1 MPTIEEINKKK
12 AELERLL
19 KEKEKDLIED
29 NYKQKIAILKGALR
43 TKDVEIELKE
53 AENNVLK
60 QERDIMTTQYKKR
73 VKLDLYLLIG
83 VGALALGL
91 LIALILVIIFK

>member
-1 MPTIEEINKKK
+1 MPTLEEINAKK

-19 KEKEKDLIED
+19 KEKEKDLKED
-29 NYKQKIAILKGALR
+29 SYKQEIAILKSALR

>member
-1 MPTIEEINKKK
+1 MPTLEEINKKK

-19 KEKEKDLIED
+19 KEKEKDLKED
-29 NYKQKIAILKGALR
+29 SYKQEIAILKGALR

-60 QERDIMTTQYKKR
+60 QERNIMTTQYKKR